1 MVLLSEAADD
11 AGKYSLVIA
20 VSLIN
25 WTNVET
31 VNMTLTVIVY
41 ECKPTELVPFPS
53 EIKDES
59 WTILQGE
66 GDLVDR

>member
-1 MVLLSEAADD
+1 M
-11 AGKYSLVIA
+11 
-20 VSLIN
+20 N
-25 WTNVET
+25 
-31 VNMTLTVIVY
+31 LTVIVY

-66 GDLVDR
+66 GELVDRQEDKIITIPTFKQDNGCKYVVVYQL